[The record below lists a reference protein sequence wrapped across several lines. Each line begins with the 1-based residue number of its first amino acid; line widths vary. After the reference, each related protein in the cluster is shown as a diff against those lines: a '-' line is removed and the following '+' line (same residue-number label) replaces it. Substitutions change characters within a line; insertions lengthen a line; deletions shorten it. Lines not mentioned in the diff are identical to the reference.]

1 MEVLF
6 LSMFRGREDV
16 YARRFYNKKKESSG
30 YAPVCKNEWCDGI
43 CNKKAYRCNECPNRE
58 LSPLTA
64 DVAKAHLM
72 GKDYLGRDVTAIY
85 PMLENGTMQLLTR
98 VLCGMET
105 LTFAPQRPNGDGFYQ
120 RHDRLVCQK
129 SLSNFQWVGLR
140 SHAPG
145 S

>member
-105 LTFAPQRPNGDGFYQ
+105 LTFWHTVERIPECCVLRMPTLQETYWSWSTVAKPN
-120 RHDRLVCQK
+120 
-129 SLSNFQWVGLR
+129 
-140 SHAPG
+140 
-145 S
+145 